1 MGTVLVRNVLSNVLG
16 RGSSIVAWLVLTP
29 FVLRTLGPE
38 RFGFWSLLS
47 TLASTA
53 VLLDL
58 GLGSAITRFV
68 AGVSGEREREAQQGA
83 LTTGALVAAGLAVAW
98 SLIGL
103 LARGALLRFAHVDG
117 AWRSEAYTA
126 AGTAVLAAGAG
137 VLALVPGAALTGVHR
152 LDIVNRVAV
161 AAMVV
166 QIGGSVWLLLRGAGL
181 QGLALAMLLANL
193 TTLVASVVLLRR
205 VAPELT
211 LAPRTATW
219 ARVREQA
226 RFSVALQVISLGV
239 LFQYQFPK
247 FVLAR
252 GVGLAAAGEYELA
265 YRVAFAAWS
274 LPSLLLPPLLPAF
287 AEWAAQGKWEAA
299 WALYERA
306 ARYLLVLALPLAA
319 LLAASAPALYQA
331 WLGPGHTNA
340 AVALAVLMTLLG
352 INVSTSA
359 GCVFVRAIG
368 RPWIEARYH
377 LVSAALQLVL
387 AAWLVPKA
395 AFAGALLA
403 MFVSGLAGTAIFL
416 WTFHRALERPLRAF
430 VLRIAAPPAL
440 IAFAGGGVA
449 LAVGGAC
456 AAAHWG
462 GTRGSAFAALA
473 LGTLAGGAAIVAEA
487 IWLGVVSRAELS
499 DVLHRI
505 PRALGLR

>member
-68 AGVSGEREREAQQGA
+68 AGVSGEREHEARQGA
-83 LTTGALVAAGLAVAW
+83 LTTGALVAASLALAW
-98 SLIGL
+98 SLTGL

-117 AWRSEAYTA
+117 AWRSEAFTA
-126 AGTAVLAAGAG
+126 AGTAVLAAGVG

-152 LDIVNRVAV
+152 LDLVNRVAV
-161 AAMVV
+161 AAMAV
-166 QIGGSVWLLLRGAGL
+166 QIGGSVWLLVRGAGL

-193 TTLVASVVLLRR
+193 TTLVASTVLLRR

-211 LAPRTATW
+211 LAPRTVSW
-219 ARVREQA
+219 ERVREQA
-226 RFSVALQVISLGV
+226 RFSAALQIISLGV

-252 GVGLAAAGEYELA
+252 GVSLAAAGEYELA

-274 LPSLLLPPLLPAF
+274 LPSLLLPALLPAF
-287 AEWAAQGKWEAA
+287 AEWSAQGRWEAA
-299 WALYERA
+299 WALYDRS
-306 ARYLLVLALPLAA
+306 ARYLLLLALPLAA

-331 WLGPGHTNA
+331 WLGPGHGNA
-340 AVALAVLMTLLG
+340 AISLAVLMTLLG
-352 INVSTSA
+352 INVTTSV
-359 GCVFVRAIG
+359 GCLFARAIG

-377 LVSAALQLVL
+377 MFSFALQLVL

-395 AFAGALLA
+395 MFLGALLA
-403 MFVSGLAGTAIFL
+403 MLLSGLAGTAVFL
-416 WTFHRALERPLRAF
+416 WTFHRALGRSLGTF
-430 VLRIAAPPAL
+430 LLKTAAPPAL
-440 IAFAGGGVA
+440 IAFAGGGLS

-456 AAAHWG
+456 AAGHWG
-462 GTRGSAFAALA
+462 GARASALAAIA
-473 LGTLAGGAAIVAEA
+473 LGTLAGAVAIGLGAL
-487 IWLGVVSRAELS
+487 WLGLVTRAELD
-499 DVLHRI
+499 DVLRRI
-505 PRALGLR
+505 PRSFGWR

>member
-1 MGTVLVRNVLSNVLG
+1 MGTVLVRNVVSNVLG

-68 AGVSGEREREAQQGA
+68 AGAAGKGEQEARQGA
-83 LTTGALVAAGLAVAW
+83 LTTGALVAGALALAW
-98 SLIGL
+98 VLIGL
-103 LARGALLRFAHVDG
+103 LARGALLGFAHVTG
-117 AWRSEAYTA
+117 AWRGEAQAA

-137 VLALVPGAALTGVHR
+137 VLALVPSAALTGVHR
-152 LDIVNRVAV
+152 LDLVNRVAV
-161 AAMVV
+161 GAMVV

-181 QGLALAMLLANL
+181 QGLALALLLANL
-193 TTLVASVVLLRR
+193 TTLVATAVLLRR

-211 LAPRTATW
+211 LSPRTATW

-226 RFSVALQVISLGV
+226 RFSAALQVISLGV

-252 GVGLAAAGEYELA
+252 GVSLAAAGEYELA

-352 INVSTSA
+352 INVTTSA
-359 GCVFVRAIG
+359 GCLFVRAIG
-368 RPWIEARYH
+368 HPWIEARYH
-377 LVSAALQLVL
+377 LVSFALQLVL
-387 AAWLVPKA
+387 ATWLVPKA
-395 AFAGALLA
+395 AFAGALVA
-403 MFVSGLAGTAIFL
+403 MLLSGLAGTAMFL
-416 WTFHRALERPLRAF
+416 WTFHRALERSLWEF
-430 VLRIAAPPAL
+430 VLKIAAPPAL

-449 LAVGGAC
+449 LGVGGAC
-456 AAAHWG
+456 VAAHWG
-462 GTRGSAFAALA
+462 GERGTALVA
-473 LGTLAGGAAIVAEA
+473 LVLGTLAGGTAILAGG
-487 IWLGVVSRAELS
+487 IWLGVVSRAEVA
-499 DVLHRI
+499 DVLRRV
-505 PRALGLR
+505 PRALGRK